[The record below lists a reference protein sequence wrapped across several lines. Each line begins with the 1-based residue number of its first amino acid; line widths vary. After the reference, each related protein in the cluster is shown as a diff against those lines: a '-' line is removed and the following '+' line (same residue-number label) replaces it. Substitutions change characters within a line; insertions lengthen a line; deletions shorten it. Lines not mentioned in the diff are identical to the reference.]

1 MAGVLHA
8 VRMANDADN
17 AVANLPAPLLQL
29 SGVGKRYAGT
39 GPARVVLEDVDL
51 QVREGEFVSIIGPS
65 GCGKS
70 TLLRLIS
77 GLDTEHGG
85 TIALSG
91 QAVRGTGLERGLVF
105 QEHRLL
111 PWLTVTRNIELGL
124 LNAGISRAERQA
136 RVREHIALVR
146 LDGFEDAYPHQLSGG
161 MAQRVAIARA
171 LANRPRVLLLDEPF
185 GALDAITRA
194 HLQREL
200 LRIWEQQ
207 GITMLLVTHDMD
219 EAAFLSQR
227 VVVMDSA
234 PGRVRE
240 VVPMPLGYPRDRHGE
255 EFARARRRLQE
266 VFGHAPG

>member
-1 MAGVLHA
+1 MARVLHA
-8 VRMANDADN
+8 VPIPDSAGT
-17 AVANLPAPLLQL
+17 AVVSLPGPLLRL
-29 SGVGKRYAGT
+29 SGIGKRYPGT
-39 GPARVVLEDVDL
+39 GQARVVLEDVDL
-51 QVREGEFVSIIGPS
+51 QVRQGEFVSIIGPS

-77 GLDTEHGG
+77 GLDTEHSG
-85 TIALSG
+85 TITLAG

-111 PWLTVTRNIELGL
+111 PWLTVNRNIELSL

-146 LDGFEDAYPHQLSGG
+146 LEGFEEAYPHQLSGG

-171 LANRPRVLLLDEPF
+171 LVNRPSVLLLDEPF

-227 VVVMDSA
+227 VVVMDNA

-240 VVPMPLGYPRDRHGE
+240 VVPTNLAYPRDRHGE
-255 EFARARRRLQE
+255 DFARARKRLQD
-266 VFGHAPG
+266 VFGSTHG